1 MVCPL
6 HTQHTSRTNAHAQP
20 YVHRHAHV
28 YDHVCTHHVL
38 EHICTH
44 SYTCPCSTCT
54 RVRHPLPRLCSA
66 ARPGT
71 VGKPGPAVQGPQP
84 GLGRRLLIVSCS
96 FPPRHGCA
104 PGLGG
109 AHCGAA
115 WACVLRAL
123 PCLVDQHLVALPR
136 KPHRSCPGQLGMF
149 LLVFYGCESDACLPW
164 NMHNACTSLE
174 RNSPIKR

>member
-28 YDHVCTHHVL
+28 YGHVCTHHVL

-44 SYTCPCSTCT
+44 SYTCPCSTRT

-123 PCLVDQHLVALPR
+123 PCLVDQQGSPVSSTWLLSPGSPIALA
-136 KPHRSCPGQLGMF
+136 LG
-149 LLVFYGCESDACLPW
+149 
-164 NMHNACTSLE
+164 SLE
-174 RNSPIKR
+174 CFCLCFMAVKAMLVYPGTCIMHAQV

>member
-1 MVCPL
+1 MDPDPGEPRDRPW
-6 HTQHTSRTNAHAQP
+6 S
-20 YVHRHAHV
+20 
-28 YDHVCTHHVL
+28 VL
-38 EHICTH
+38 STH
-44 SYTCPCSTCT
+44 STPPVQMHMHSHMSTDMPMCMVMCAHTMCLNTYAHTHTCPCSTRT

-109 AHCGAA
+109 THCGAA

-149 LLVFYGCESDACLPW
+149 LRCLF
-164 NMHNACTSLE
+164 TLE
-174 RNSPIKR
+174 HA